1 MNKEFKAKKFKDA
14 TVYTL
19 ESATSGG
26 TSSGNIA
33 SVSSPMGG
41 VRKRGD
47 NLIAQEAN
55 KDTVP
60 STTPRNFVAKNAK
73 MGGAGAHKDK
83 KKAEKQ
89 GDVKHKNKQFE
100 LAEAGYGRNRDYSH
114 GFGSP
119 TAPKLGGRE
128 YYGQGAAD
136 DESNMLYIY
145 VDGRLKQKMV
155 SNQNE
160 RQARAQGFR
169 DSQDEAL
176 KLHGIIRSK
185 FDPKKFVQNQGGKW
199 VQVFPYGEEQ
209 GVAEGYDTVTG
220 VVGSSDWDMK
230 GWKIKWGE
238 TDRSSG
244 DYEKMYQGIVNKDGI
259 HSEMS
264 RSGFHF
270 VVFTPINTGN
280 TKVENKRQDI
290 EVGLDHRVEVFDP
303 NKNDWVMLSIQAK
316 PADTS
321 KDYGSS
327 RPNKSGWQKPSK
339 YGWTDY
345 NPEESVAEGEYN
357 PDTFVG
363 KKGTYKGYGITQ
375 EGPYQWGI
383 SSSLRKFSTL
393 AAAKRHIDKNME
405 EGVAEGSEQEKPIK
419 KSDWFDPTDMRSPEK
434 QKAAYLNHLAAK
446 KKNKNIKE
454 QGVAEEW
461 SQKYKSSI
469 NCSHPKGFSQKAHCA
484 GKKKHNEDMT
494 MESVCPDCGMCQ
506 THGNLS
512 EIKKG
517 AKDSNGFT
525 KCWPGH
531 HAAGTKKGKN
541 GGQVRNCVPNTNEAA
556 NAAQQAAIA
565 INIKKQGKKPKHMED
580 HSTASGGWGQGA
592 YASGSKDTSRYT
604 GAGHDDS
611 VHENPDWYND
621 EANGMTTSQLK
632 SLVKHAAKLRRAV
645 KAMQAQGDT
654 LEPWQQSKV
663 TKAADY
669 LDAVFNAV
677 DDEHD
682 MGEDSH
688 PDEKEDKALIRKM
701 VKAQALKQED
711 GYMAEL
717 QAKLDEKIPKNAPVD
732 VWIKDFEKSNAPQF
746 KGKTKEKRRQMAV
759 AASYGAKNP
768 SKKK

>member
-1 MNKEFKAKKFKDA
+1 MNEEFKAKQFKDT

-19 ESATSGG
+19 ESASSGG
-26 TSSGNIA
+26 TSSGSIA

-89 GDVKHKNKQFE
+89 GSVKHKKPFAEGAVKDLSADLKSMTEQDFIAKYKKTKAAARTAMKSVDE
-100 LAEAGYGRNRDYSH
+100 SVTEAGYGRNRGYSQ
-114 GFGSP
+114 GFASP
-119 TAPKLGGRE
+119 SAPKLGGRE

-209 GVAEGYDTVTG
+209 GMAEGYEPPTSAK
-220 VVGSSDWDMK
+220 GSAAYHAS
-230 GWKIKWGE
+230 
-238 TDRSSG
+238 
-244 DYEKMYQGIVNKDGI
+244 
-259 HSEMS
+259 
-264 RSGFHF
+264 
-270 VVFTPINTGN
+270 
-280 TKVENKRQDI
+280 
-290 EVGLDHRVEVFDP
+290 L
-303 NKNDWVMLSIQAK
+303 
-316 PADTS
+316 
-321 KDYGSS
+321 
-327 RPNKSGWQKPSK
+327 
-339 YGWTDY
+339 
-345 NPEESVAEGEYN
+345 
-357 PDTFVG
+357 
-363 KKGTYKGYGITQ
+363 
-375 EGPYQWGI
+375 
-383 SSSLRKFSTL
+383 LRKKQERQ
-393 AAAKRHIDKNME
+393 AAAD
-405 EGVAEGSEQEKPIK
+405 
-419 KSDWFDPTDMRSPEK
+419 
-434 QKAAYLNHLAAK
+434 AK
-446 KKNKNIKE
+446 KKEQGMAEATGDERFDTMMGRMQKEPQIPDPQMPPTDVKDLYQWAVKNNKPYHKTFATWANREGFKSVAQALQKAGDLDSDALDYWTPMAWKAWHGDDSEMPQAWSKERIPDELRDYLETVFDAYDNIVFDWPTE
-454 QGVAEEW
+454 YRQIGDQGVAEEW

-484 GKKKHNEDMT
+484 GKKKHEESMMT
-494 MESVCPDCGMCQ
+494 MEAVCPDCGMCQ
-506 THGNLS
+506 THGNLN

-604 GAGHDDS
+604 GAGHDDR

-632 SLVKHAAKLRRAV
+632 SLVKHAAKLRHAV